1 MELTKIIAENITRLL
16 EENNLTQGELSSYL
30 DISRQTLSNYL
41 KGTSTIDSVRLVRT
55 AHFFDVP
62 VSTLL
67 EDPSPSKSSRSPMLL
82 RSVVRAHDPIANIES
97 MVFEYLDRY
106 EELTATFGAYS
117 KFLPE
122 QHDLYLNH
130 KGSRLSINYEL
141 IKVSPAKF
149 KIDEQLR
156 NEIYHIAD
164 SQRRLLGLNDSGA
177 IELIP
182 ALIQRGINVFFQDF
196 QSDNIF
202 GLSICD
208 NAHGCCIFINNHVGI
223 PIERQ
228 LFTVAH
234 EFAHIILHRPLFCAE
249 DGAPLSNQ
257 YIDLLD
263 KMADE
268 FAGRLLCPPEFVYPY
283 VNYFN
288 TPDATLRSIFIP
300 AVRLKRKLQISLSS
314 LLVSM
319 NHYNMISKSI
329 ISEYF
334 RWANST
340 GNAQKEPYP
349 IVEDKALK
357 EYFEHAR
364 DSHVIDLLRR
374 VHANKAISVDAIMY
388 FLDCDLQKANEIL
401 TSLKSD
407 LDDLSDFI

>member
-1 MELTKIIAENITRLL
+1 MELTKIIAKNITRLL
-16 EENNLTQGELSSYL
+16 EENNLTQGGLSSYL
-30 DISRQTLSNYL
+30 DISRQTLANYL

-122 QHDLYLNH
+122 QHDLYLNY

-141 IKVSPAKF
+141 SKVPPTKF

-182 ALIQRGINVFFQDF
+182 ALIQRGINVFFRDF

-208 NAHGCCIFINNHVGI
+208 NAHGCCIFVNNHVGI

-249 DGAPLSNQ
+249 DGAPLSTQ

-334 RWANST
+334 RWANGT

-349 IVEDKALK
+349 IAEDKALK

-364 DSHVIDLLRR
+364 DSHLIDLLRR
-374 VHANKAISVDAIMY
+374 VHASKAASVDDIMY
-388 FLDCDLQKANEIL
+388 FLACDQQKANEIL
-401 TSLKSD
+401 TSFKSD

>member
-67 EDPSPSKSSRSPMLL
+67 EDSSPSKSSRSPMLL

-130 KGSRLSINYEL
+130 KGSRLSVNYEL
-141 IKVSPAKF
+141 SKVSPAKF
-149 KIDEQLR
+149 RIDEQLR

-182 ALIQRGINVFFQDF
+182 ALIQRGINVFFLDF

-208 NAHGCCIFINNHVGI
+208 NAHGCCIFVNNHACI
-223 PIERQ
+223 PVERQ

-234 EFAHIILHRPLFCAE
+234 EFAHIILHRPLFCSE
-249 DGAPLSNQ
+249 DGAPLSTQ
-257 YIDLLD
+257 YVELLD

-349 IVEDKALK
+349 IAEDKALK

-364 DSHVIDLLRR
+364 DSHLIDLLRR
-374 VHANKAISVDAIMY
+374 VHANKAISVDVIMY